1 MAKDKVNLTK
11 GGLMINRGEEDYIKA
26 LYKLD
31 SSNDKNAYVKTQ
43 ALVDHFKHSRP
54 SVNEMIKKL
63 SQSHY
68 VKYKPYVGVKLTHKG
83 NEEAIKMIRKHR
95 LWELFLNKYLGLSK
109 EQVHDEAEKLEHA
122 TSELVLEALNNFLA
136 SPDTCPHGKKI
147 PK

>member
-1 MAKDKVNLTK
+1 
-11 GGLMINRGEEDYIKA
+11 MINRGEEDYIKA

-63 SQSHY
+63 TQGHY
-68 VKYKPYVGVKLTHKG
+68 VEYKPYVGVKLTLKG
-83 NEEAIKMIRKHR
+83 KEEAVKMIRKHR
-95 LWELFLNKYLGLSK
+95 LWELFLNKSLGLSK
-109 EQVHDEAEKLEHA
+109 DHVHDEAEKLEHA
-122 TSELVLEALNNFLA
+122 TSDLVLEALNKFLA
-136 SPDTCPHGKKI
+136 SPDTCPHGKVI